1 MKIAVSATGPSLD
14 AEVDPRLGRAPYFII
29 VESESMAFNVLENPF
44 MNQLSGV
51 GPQAAQLIA
60 QNGAQIVIT
69 GNIGPRAQQALMAAG
84 IKVITGASGKI
95 KDVIEQYKQGRLST
109 LSQGVQPTFGM
120 GMGRGMGMGG
130 YSIRYSEIGS
140 SDLTELKQKLDKM
153 SDILT
158 DIMKRLD
165 ALEGKK

>member
-69 GNIGPRAQQALMAAG
+69 GNVGPRAQQALMAAG

-120 GMGRGMGMGG
+120 GMGRGMGIGG
-130 YSIRYSEIGS
+130 YIGS